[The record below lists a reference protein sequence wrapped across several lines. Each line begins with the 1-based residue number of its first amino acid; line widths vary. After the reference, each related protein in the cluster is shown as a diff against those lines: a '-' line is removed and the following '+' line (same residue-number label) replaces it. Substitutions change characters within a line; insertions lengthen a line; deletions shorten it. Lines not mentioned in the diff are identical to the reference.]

1 MIWIISGPSAAG
13 KSTFIMSP
21 HCAELTGLAPETRV
35 MWGSK
40 TDKLDQFAS
49 TDVLF
54 HFNIMPLRELKRLI
68 RRHTQSASKES
79 ANDKQR
85 DIGFAQIGEWSS
97 VTESPLRKKAVV
109 LVASKQTI
117 SQRMAQVRRKDS
129 LREPDRV
136 YSGKKWL
143 GLMETVDLAALY
155 RDWLQELR
163 DASIP
168 YLLVDSNGDTYP
180 IIEDEDALDDIVNSR
195 TASTTP
201 GEPPQAYAAT

>member
-1 MIWIISGPSAAG
+1 
-13 KSTFIMSP
+13 MSP
-21 HCAELTGLAPETRV
+21 RCAELTGLAPETRV

-49 TDVLF
+49 TDALF

-68 RRHTQSASKES
+68 RQHTQTATKES
-79 ANDKQR
+79 GNDQR
-85 DIGFAQIGEWSS
+85 RDFGFAQIGEWES
-97 VTESPLRKKAVV
+97 VTTSSPPKKAVV

-129 LREPDRV
+129 LREPNDV

-143 GLMETVDLAALY
+143 RLMETIDLAALY

-180 IIEDEDALDDIVNSR
+180 IIEEEDALDDIVNGR
-195 TASTTP
+195 TASPTP
-201 GEPPQAYAAT
+201 GEPSQASAAT